1 MDTQIAKSFDAVTI
15 KKMAHSALL
24 LCAGTLTA
32 YVADNVSRLLGASG
46 IPVELMPFAVSF
58 ATFAINGLREWL
70 KGQTINDNLAN
81 PQ

>member
-1 MDTQIAKSFDAVTI
+1 MDTQIAKRFDTTTLR
-15 KKMAHSALL
+15 KMAHSALL

-46 IPVELMPFAVSF
+46 IPVEMMPFAVSL
-58 ATFAINGLREWL
+58 ATWGLNTLKVWL
-70 KGQTINDNLAN
+70 QGQTINDNLAN